1 MRRLGLETLLELL
14 PPGPLVAYG
23 VRAPSPPKQQASP
36 VSIRRRLE
44 HEHPAAPGA
53 LTVYAALVAVA
64 DADSDSAS
72 RAWPNSP
79 METPATTVPIEA
91 PAAASPLRV
100 PKVLWARVRA
110 EARRV
115 GRQAAAEARQAAAAR
130 RQSEMAAAAA
140 RVEDSLAAA
149 DASGDESL
157 LVPSAAV
164 EPSWMWPAPR
174 SAASPKTGGSWVDR
188 LARGCLAPVYDFID
202 AAKQAAAEQ
211 EAGRE
216 DEARRTQ
223 RAAASPLKVKAGS
236 PVRGSGPQWGVA
248 SPLSVGVGSPLQR
261 GSPRRVPPRFVMP
274 TIAEA
279 TEAS

>member
-1 MRRLGLETLLELL
+1 MPRWSLWQTPTRTAQAEHGLTHRWRRSHH
-14 PPGPLVAYG
+14 
-23 VRAPSPPKQQASP
+23 RAD
-36 VSIRRRLE
+36 R
-44 HEHPAAPGA
+44 G
-53 LTVYAALVAVA
+53 
-64 DADSDSAS
+64 
-72 RAWPNSP
+72 
-79 METPATTVPIEA
+79 

-216 DEARRTQ
+216 DEARRTR

-236 PVRGSGPQWGVA
+236 PVRGSGSSAGRRQP
-248 SPLSVGVGSPLQR
+248 SQR
-261 GSPRRVPPRFVMP
+261 RRRQPSTAWQPEARPSAVCDADDRRGDEP
-274 TIAEA
+274 AEV
-279 TEAS
+279 